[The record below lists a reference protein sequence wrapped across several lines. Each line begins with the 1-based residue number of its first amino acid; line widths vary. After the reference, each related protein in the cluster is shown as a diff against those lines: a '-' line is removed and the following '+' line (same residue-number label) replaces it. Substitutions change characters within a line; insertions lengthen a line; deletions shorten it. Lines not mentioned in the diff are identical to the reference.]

1 VKPASLQTAYEQ
13 YLVAERNLAPNSV
26 ETYLR
31 ETRFFFQFLESSKIV
46 IEDVTPRTI
55 LDYFSMRSD
64 TAELTARSAAKAQSA
79 LRGLFR
85 FFVREG
91 VLGNNPVLMLKMPK
105 TRRPVPDVFSI
116 EEIERILGRADL
128 GTYEGLRDRCLFE
141 FVYSCGLR
149 VSEVSALTLD
159 RVHLREGILRIKGKG
174 SKERLVPIGGEAEKW
189 VRKYLEDARPF
200 LAVRRKKELSLTG
213 ALFLN
218 RFGGPLG
225 RKGIWKR
232 FKELL
237 HKAGGRGKV
246 HGLRHSFATHLL
258 RGGAGLRAVQEL
270 LGHADI
276 STTQIYTHVE
286 QDVLEKSHREFHP
299 RGKKG

>member
-1 VKPASLQTAYEQ
+1 MEPAALQTAYEQ
-13 YLVAERNLAPNSV
+13 YLVAERNLAPLSV

-31 ETRFFFQFLESSKIV
+31 EIRFFLQFLESGKTS
-46 IEDVTPRTI
+46 IEDVVPRTI
-55 LDYFSMRSD
+55 LDYFSARGEGP
-64 TAELTARSAAKAQSA
+64 ELTARSAAKAHSA

-85 FFVREG
+85 FLIREG
-91 VLGNNPVLMLKMPK
+91 VLEKNPAAMLKMPK
-105 TRRPVPDVFSI
+105 TRRPIPDVFTL
-116 EEIERILGRADL
+116 EEIELILGSTDL
-128 GTYEGLRDRCLFE
+128 NTPEGLRDRCLFE
-141 FVYSCGLR
+141 TVYSSGLR
-149 VSEVSALTLD
+149 ISEVSDLTLD

-174 SKERLVPIGGEAEKW
+174 SKERLVPVGGESEKW
-189 VRKYLEDARPF
+189 LRKYLEEARPL
-200 LAVRRKKELSLTG
+200 LALRRRRELSPTG

-218 RFGGPLG
+218 RLGGPLG

-237 HKAGGRGKV
+237 RKTGTHGKV

-286 QDVLEKSHREFHP
+286 QEVLEKSHREFHP